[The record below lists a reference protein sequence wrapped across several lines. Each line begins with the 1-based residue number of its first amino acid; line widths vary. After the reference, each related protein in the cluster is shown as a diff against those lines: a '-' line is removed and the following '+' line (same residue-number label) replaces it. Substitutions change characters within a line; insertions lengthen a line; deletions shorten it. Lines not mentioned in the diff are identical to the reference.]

1 MIIFLSNHSLTKIYN
16 FVWTA
21 FQDISDC
28 YKNWLFCS
36 VLDNWCIG
44 GSRHMQIIRKNI
56 FACLSSV
63 RNTISLSRHE
73 QVCLVRLRFERYF
86 SQWWEKYLSKR
97 SLIEYSCS
105 WRNKLIVLKYKLTCL
120 LTYHSLLTK
129 SDNNPWAKLC
139 SKVLHNFF
147 CTIWNLLTKTS
158 CTKFSFISLFRI
170 THYSQK
176 I

>member
-1 MIIFLSNHSLTKIYN
+1 MIFLSNHSLTKIYN

-73 QVCLVRLRFERYF
+73 QVCLVRLRFEIYF
-86 SQWWEKYLSKR
+86 SHHCGPMMGEVSLETYLIKHT
-97 SLIEYSCS
+97 YSWQAKIFLS
-105 WRNKLIVLKYKLTCL
+105 IGSVL
-120 LTYHSLLTK
+120 
-129 SDNNPWAKLC
+129 DW
-139 SKVLHNFF
+139 
-147 CTIWNLLTKTS
+147 I
-158 CTKFSFISLFRI
+158 FR
-170 THYSQK
+170 YLPPLKQK